1 MKFERWP
8 EKPPIGRE
16 ITRRPGRLLSEEF
29 NVDKLGQ
36 LMNIATDLEFYFPSS
51 GLAKPTGNCRRLRRL
66 T

>member
-29 NVDKLGQ
+29 NVDKLG
-36 LMNIATDLEFYFPSS
+36 
-51 GLAKPTGNCRRLRRL
+51 
-66 T
+66 